1 MKLPRAASY
10 ALHAL
15 AHIARQPPGRPVAAH
30 AIAAAGGAPRQFL
43 VKALTRLVAADILR
57 TLKGPHGGY
66 RLARPLKVI
75 TLLEVIEAVDGP
87 VRGEVPSGFATAK
100 DGLDK
105 RLARVCEGAAGLVRG
120 RLGKVRLSGLVKG

>member
-1 MKLPRAASY
+1 MKQSRAAGY

-15 AHIARQPPGRPVAAH
+15 AYIAGQPPGRPVVAH

-87 VRGEVPSGFATAK
+87 IRGEAPLSGTKGA
-100 DGLDK
+100 GRLDA
-105 RLARVCEGAAGLVRG
+105 RLAEVCDEAAELVRG
-120 RLGKVRLSGLVKG
+120 RLGKVKLSELVKG